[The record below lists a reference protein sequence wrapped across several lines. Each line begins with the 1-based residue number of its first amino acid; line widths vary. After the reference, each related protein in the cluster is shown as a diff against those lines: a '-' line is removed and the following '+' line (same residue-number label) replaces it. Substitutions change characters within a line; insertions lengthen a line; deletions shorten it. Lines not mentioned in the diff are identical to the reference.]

1 MNRVPCKWVVFEN
14 SNIANDECY
23 EEDLDDFPTF
33 SVENI
38 ERLAELMVG
47 TYRAKSTD
55 QWTAGSGI
63 TTKIPPLWNGQR
75 LGPSVRS

>member
-1 MNRVPCKWVVFEN
+1 MPMM
-14 SNIANDECY
+14 SGY

-33 SVENI
+33 SQENI
-38 ERLAELMVG
+38 DRLAELMFQP
-47 TYRAKSTD
+47 YRAKSTD

-63 TTKIPPLWNGQR
+63 TTKIPPLLNGQR